1 MSVTTSRAPRQVF
14 GILGALLASFPA
26 LGVPQEATPAPA
38 PPAGTSEPQRQP
50 ATGASLQDY
59 LSGGEP
65 GAQES
70 SEFIWLDV
78 KDKDLNDI
86 LRSISR
92 QVGVNVIADP
102 EVKEKV
108 TIQLDRVEWRNALA
122 VIAKQTNCKL
132 VEVSDRLIRFT
143 QPPSIS
149 MEFQDAD
156 IKIVL
161 ELLAKQSGANIVM
174 ASDVQGKVSLSL
186 REVPWREA
194 LDTIVQTAGYTIVKA
209 ETDSG
214 NEILRVVRP
223 ESLKDQLVTE
233 YFPLRY
239 IRPSD
244 PYRAIITDVEKY
256 TLSPFGGQGS
266 SGALERVQTKG
277 GEAKQEFSLEEA
289 LRDTLSKE
297 GSLRYDEHT
306 NTFIVK
312 DTKPKIDEMREI
324 IRRVDVRPPQ
334 LFVEVKFIA
343 TTNGDLLERGIL
355 FDDPATPQR
364 EGLVMSGRGA
374 APGSLPASIDPNGL
388 GGLFPFPIDRPD
400 NIIDDEFGDPNPLAV
415 LDFTE
420 VQAFLRLVKDDDNSR
435 IVQEP
440 TLTMRDNKPATI
452 FVGEEVPFAVQKAQ
466 QDQNGNVTVT
476 IEENKRSPIN
486 VGFTLYLTPHVI
498 SNTDMIDLTVIP
510 KVSVLSGTTSPIPG
524 FDRFEF
530 AQEGAVTR
538 AFIDLPRQALQTVVT
553 SLRVHD
559 GHTAVIGG
567 LQTERK
573 REIQTQVPML
583 SSLPILGNLFTYKRK
598 QSSVESLIIL
608 ITPHIVKN
616 VGDEDAEYRRTLKRH
631 QDRDYF
637 YKNYEEVSG
646 LPKEEEAME
655 DAAPAPEAPP
665 SPPAE
670 EPVATPPQGDQP
682 QEN

>member
-1 MSVTTSRAPRQVF
+1 V
-14 GILGALLASFPA
+14 
-26 LGVPQEATPAPA
+26 
-38 PPAGTSEPQRQP
+38 
-50 ATGASLQDY
+50 GASLQDY
-59 LSGGEP
+59 LSGGE
-65 GAQES
+65 GAAQES

-92 QVGVNVIADP
+92 QVGVNIIADP

-108 TIQLDRVEWRNALA
+108 TIQLDRVEWRNALT

-194 LDTIVQTAGYTIVKA
+194 LDTIVQTAGYTIVKSDT
-209 ETDSG
+209 ESG

-223 ESLKDQLVTE
+223 ESLKNQLVTE
-233 YFPLRY
+233 YFALRY

-244 PYRAIITDVEKY
+244 PYRAIISDVEKY
-256 TLSPFGGQGS
+256 ANSPFQGQGS
-266 SGALERVQTKG
+266 SGALDREQSKG
-277 GEAKQEFSLEEA
+277 TGQKAEFSLEEA

-297 GSLRYDEHT
+297 GTLRYDEHT

-312 DTKPKIDEMREI
+312 DTKPKIDEMKEI
-324 IRRVDVRPPQ
+324 IRRVDIRPPQ
-334 LFVEVKFIA
+334 LFVEVKFIS
-343 TTNGDLLERGIL
+343 TTNGDLLERGVL
-355 FDDPATPQR
+355 FDDPQTPQR

-374 APGSLPASIDPNGL
+374 VPGSLPAAVDPLGL
-388 GGLFPFPIDRPD
+388 GGLFPFSIDRPD
-400 NIIDDEFGDPNPLAV
+400 NIIDDEFGDPNPIAV
-415 LDFTE
+415 LDFTD

-452 FVGEEVPFAVQKAQ
+452 FVGEEVPFAVQEAQ
-466 QDQNGNVTVT
+466 QDQNGNVR
-476 IEENKRSPIN
+476 ISIKENKRSPIN

-530 AQEGAVTR
+530 AQEAGATVSIKLTQFGLDLSTEMTLANVNPLVAR
-538 AFIDLPRQALQTVVT
+538 ARARSPAAAWLTLAGGVGATPVFSRSKSATGPVV
-553 SLRVHD
+553 VPD
-559 GHTAVIGG
+559 AAIGG
-567 LQTERK
+567 
-573 REIQTQVPML
+573 
-583 SSLPILGNLFTYKRK
+583 
-598 QSSVESLIIL
+598 
-608 ITPHIVKN
+608 
-616 VGDEDAEYRRTLKRH
+616 A
-631 QDRDYF
+631 
-637 YKNYEEVSG
+637 
-646 LPKEEEAME
+646 
-655 DAAPAPEAPP
+655 
-665 SPPAE
+665 
-670 EPVATPPQGDQP
+670 
-682 QEN
+682 

>member
-1 MSVTTSRAPRQVF
+1 MSVTTSRAPRHGF
-14 GILGALLASFPA
+14 GILGALLASLPA
-26 LGVPQEATPAPA
+26 LGVPQQTAPETS
-38 PPAGTSEPQRQP
+38 PPAAEPQRQP
-50 ATGASLQDY
+50 AAGASLQDY
-59 LSGGEP
+59 LSGGEAAP
-65 GAQES
+65 QES

-194 LDTIVQTAGYTIVKA
+194 LDTIVQTAGYTIVKSDT
-209 ETDSG
+209 ESG

-233 YFPLRY
+233 YFPLKY

-244 PYRAIITDVEKY
+244 AYRAIITDVEKY

-266 SGALERVQTKG
+266 SGALERVQSKG
-277 GEAKQEFSLEEA
+277 QDLKQEFSLEEA
-289 LRDTLSKE
+289 LRETLSKE

-312 DTKPKIDEMREI
+312 DTKPKIDEMRDI

-334 LFVEVKFIA
+334 LFVEVKFIS
-343 TTNGDLLERGIL
+343 TTNGDLLERGVL

-364 EGLVMSGRGA
+364 EGLVMSARGA
-374 APGSLPASIDPNGL
+374 VPGSLPATIDPNQL

-400 NIIDDEFGDPNPLAV
+400 NIIDDEFGSPNPIAI

-498 SNTDMIDLTVIP
+498 SNTDMIDLIVIP

-530 AQEGAVTR
+530 AQEGAQTR

-573 REIQTQVPML
+573 REIQTQVPVL
-583 SSLPILGNLFTYKRK
+583 SSIPVLGNFFTYKRK
-598 QSSVESLIIL
+598 SSSIESLIIL

-616 VGDEDAEYRRTLKRH
+616 VGEEDAEYRRTLKKH

-637 YKNYEEVSG
+637 YQNYEDVSG
-646 LPKEEEAME
+646 LPKPEDVEMEPARAPSPAGAEE
-655 DAAPAPEAPP
+655 AAPAP
-665 SPPAE
+665 
-670 EPVATPPQGDQP
+670 QGDMP
-682 QEN
+682 EEK